1 MFEVNSKAT
10 IESDSKR
17 RFQLHA
23 DGNLHKIISDCIK
36 YIEKAIRSSNNNK
49 DDDNNK

>member
-1 MFEVNSKAT
+1 MFKVNSKAT

-23 DGNLHKIISDCIK
+23 DEYLHKIISGCIK
-36 YIEKAIRSSNNNK
+36 YMEKAIRSSNNNK
-49 DDDNNK
+49 DHDNNK